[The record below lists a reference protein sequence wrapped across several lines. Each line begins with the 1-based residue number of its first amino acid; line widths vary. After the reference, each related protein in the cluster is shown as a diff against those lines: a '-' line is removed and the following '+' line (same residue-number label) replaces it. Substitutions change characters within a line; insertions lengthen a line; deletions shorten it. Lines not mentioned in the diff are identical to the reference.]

1 MRNGPTGAA
10 TSEHHRTQRAT
21 HSSAAQR
28 APAGQSFPAR
38 SASHSACSW
47 QPVLGGL
54 LDLSQPA
61 ALLVAVL
68 HSFPDSDQPGTLAA
82 ELRDALAPGS
92 YVRAVARGT

>member
-1 MRNGPTGAA
+1 
-10 TSEHHRTQRAT
+10 
-21 HSSAAQR
+21 
-28 APAGQSFPAR
+28 
-38 SASHSACSW
+38 
-47 QPVLGGL
+47 VLGGL